1 MFRQVRHNK
10 VALDI
15 IAQIR
20 EAILSGSL
28 NPGDRLPAERELV
41 SKFGVSKHTLRE
53 AIRALEVLGFLEV
66 RKGAGGGAVVLEVD
80 MKTTRASIANFLYF
94 QDVSIKNLSEVRKVL
109 EPYLARMAA
118 ERLSSQELDAL
129 EAVHQSCVQAVARG
143 EAMRRQEIDFHRIL
157 AQVSGNPVLVLIL
170 DFVNSLLA
178 DSKTRLEPKQ
188 DFLDEVLAAHER
200 ILKAIRARDPE
211 LAGKEMYRHVC
222 DVEDSLEMIRIKK
235 DEKTKV
241 RMEVMGSRAEDP
253 SYLPDAEVNL

>member
-20 EAILSGSL
+20 EAILSGAL
-28 NPGDRLPAERELV
+28 NPGDRLPAEKELV
-41 SKFGVSKHTLRE
+41 SRFGVSKHTLRE
-53 AIRALEVLGFLEV
+53 AIRALEVMGFLEV

-129 EAVHQSCVQAVARG
+129 TAVHQSCVQAVARG
-143 EAMRRQEIDFHRIL
+143 EAVSRQEIDFHRIL
-157 AQVSGNPVLVLIL
+157 SKVSGNPVLVLIQ

-178 DSKTRLEPKQ
+178 DSKSQLEPNQ
-188 DFLDEVLAAHER
+188 GFLDEVLAAHDR

-211 LAGKEMYRHVC
+211 LAATEMYRHVC
-222 DVEDSLEMIRIKK
+222 EVERSLEMLRIEK
-235 DEKTKV
+235 DEMTKV
-241 RMEVMGSRAEDP
+241 RLESIRDRTEDRL
-253 SYLPDAEVNL
+253 YLLDTEENL